1 MQPIFR
7 WRSQRLNIHLRNQQ
21 GSHALAFPNPVGLA
35 AGWDKN
41 CRAVGALRNLG
52 FGYIVGGTV
61 TPNPRRG
68 NPRPRVV
75 RDRPNDAVINS
86 LSFPNEGI
94 VRIAQR
100 LIQIRRRD
108 NSADAPLLVSI
119 SADDIEGFV
128 SCLLSLQPLVDGIE
142 VNISSPNTD
151 GLRVFHDPKKFGK
164 LLAELKSHRSKPLF
178 VKLPR
183 YKTQKEKDNVLH
195 LARLCGQ
202 YGLTGLTVSNSR
214 PVQDSRLAV
223 GNGGL
228 SGRPLLNDTLR
239 AVREI
244 RKEVGEDL
252 IINASGGIF
261 TGRDA
266 LDALEAGADTV
277 QVMTAL
283 WYEGPA
289 VSREI
294 NRWLDDYLLRNG
306 VPSIQ
311 YVRDA

>member
-1 MQPIFR
+1 M
-7 WRSQRLNIHLRNQQ
+7 
-21 GSHALAFPNPVGLA
+21 
-35 AGWDKN
+35 
-41 CRAVGALRNLG
+41 
-52 FGYIVGGTV
+52 
-61 TPNPRRG
+61 
-68 NPRPRVV
+68 
-75 RDRPNDAVINS
+75 
-86 LSFPNEGI
+86 
-94 VRIAQR
+94 
-100 LIQIRRRD
+100 
-108 NSADAPLLVSI
+108 
-119 SADDIEGFV
+119 
-128 SCLLSLQPLVDGIE
+128 
-142 VNISSPNTD
+142 
-151 GLRVFHDPKKFGK
+151 
-164 LLAELKSHRSKPLF
+164 
-178 VKLPR
+178 
-183 YKTQKEKDNVLH
+183 LH
-195 LARLCGQ
+195 LVRLCGQ

-214 PVQDSRLAV
+214 PIQDSRLAV

-311 YVRDA
+311 YVREA

>member
-1 MQPIFR
+1 MQPILR
-7 WRSQRLNIHLRNQQ
+7 WRSQRLNILLRNQQ
-21 GSHALAFPNPVGLA
+21 GDHTLSFPNPVGLA

-41 CRAVGALRNLG
+41 CRAVGALRHLG

-75 RDRPNDAVINS
+75 RDRPNDAVIFS

-94 VRIAQR
+94 TRIAQR
-100 LIQIRRRD
+100 LIQVRQGG
-108 NSADAPLLVSI
+108 NSSDVPILVSI
-119 SADDIEGFV
+119 AAEDIEGFV

-142 VNISSPNTD
+142 INISSPNTE
-151 GLRVFHDPKKFGK
+151 GLRIFHDPKKFGE
-164 LLAELKSHRSKPLF
+164 LLAKLKSHSTKPLF

-183 YKTQKEKDNVLH
+183 YKTQKEKDNVFH
-195 LARLCGQ
+195 LVRLCRQ
-202 YGLTGLTVSNSR
+202 YELTGLTISNSR
-214 PVQDSRLAV
+214 PVQDSRLAA

-244 RKEVGEDL
+244 RKEVGEEL
-252 IINASGGIF
+252 VINASGGVF

-294 NRWLDDYLLRNG
+294 NRWLDDYLLQNG
-306 VPSIQ
+306 VTSIQ
-311 YVRDA
+311 YVRDV